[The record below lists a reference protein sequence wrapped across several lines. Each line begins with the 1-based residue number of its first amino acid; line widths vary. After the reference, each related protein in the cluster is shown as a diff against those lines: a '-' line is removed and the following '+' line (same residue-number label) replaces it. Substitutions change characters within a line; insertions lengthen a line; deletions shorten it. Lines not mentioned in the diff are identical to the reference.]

1 MQVRGAKDVQRTKWE
16 KFTSKRILLS
26 VVILT
31 VVLGV
36 GAVCYSVLEDIR
48 FLDGACWRRSCRAVC
63 CSPSSHFVCV
73 YVSLHTALVL
83 CFFFFFFLFV
93 GVDGFAAVYLV
104 VMTLTTVGY
113 GDISP
118 TTKGGRW
125 FSLAFIPLG
134 LLLVGLALSR
144 ISQELTKERRWKTA
158 VAVSNSG
165 ALTGVER
172 GLLSHLSTIRRRG
185 KKQGKV
191 SRKVQSLASGP
202 GAGTGAAAA
211 AAAAAAGT
219 GVGSWRKSPASSAV
233 TPMARLH
240 DHGAA
245 APRGLKTWVSEQPS
259 ALAAPPTA
267 SHVESSLPR
276 GV

>member
-1 MQVRGAKDVQRTKWE
+1 MLASLVPRCVL
-16 KFTSKRILLS
+16 FT
-26 VVILT
+26 VISFCL
-31 VVLGV
+31 
-36 GAVCYSVLEDIR
+36 C
-48 FLDGACWRRSCRAVC
+48 
-63 CSPSSHFVCV
+63 VCV
-73 YVSLHTALVL
+73 SAHCTGVV
-83 CFFFFFFLFV
+83 FFFFFFFFFV